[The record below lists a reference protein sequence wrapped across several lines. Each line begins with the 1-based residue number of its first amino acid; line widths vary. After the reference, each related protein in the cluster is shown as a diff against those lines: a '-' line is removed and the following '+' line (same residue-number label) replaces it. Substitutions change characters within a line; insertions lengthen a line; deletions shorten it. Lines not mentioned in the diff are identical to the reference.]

1 MARKATGPGS
11 LRLHGLNGVGA
22 AFPSPLKLRGDRG
35 GLCPFL
41 RASWERL
48 SAANA
53 SPGGRLAKLQIL
65 DGMLNPE
72 ALLAAMKIYQGLWL
86 DLKPKA

>member
-1 MARKATGPGS
+1 
-11 LRLHGLNGVGA
+11 VGA
-22 AFPSPLKLRGDRG
+22 AFSRECKP
-35 GLCPFL
+35 
-41 RASWERL
+41 W
-48 SAANA
+48 
-53 SPGGRLAKLQIL
+53 GRLAKLQIL